1 MIILKF
7 HLIRKSNRQ
16 AGGFTLVEVLIT
28 MGIIIVL
35 SALMITN
42 FGQGGRGLAA
52 QKRVASVVAGDLRY
66 AQSLA
71 LSGGGYNN
79 QQVCGF
85 GVHFVNSISY
95 LIYARTPEPNCA
107 GQSTSYQQGDPII
120 DEKSTPSQ
128 VRINTNAI
136 TDVFFIPPDAT
147 VYVNDSDISGLPK
160 AVKDL
165 MIYSE
170 GASDCEVEQCVRV
183 EIYNKFINVE
193 VD

>member
-1 MIILKF
+1 MRPQRFRKYFWQYSAREIFPLIRPMQLYAIMGALLILTRLFKPAYTRMIILKF

-85 GVHFVNSISY
+85 GAHFVNS
-95 LIYARTPEPNCA
+95 
-107 GQSTSYQQGDPII
+107 
-120 DEKSTPSQ
+120 
-128 VRINTNAI
+128 
-136 TDVFFIPPDAT
+136 
-147 VYVNDSDISGLPK
+147 
-160 AVKDL
+160 
-165 MIYSE
+165 
-170 GASDCEVEQCVRV
+170 
-183 EIYNKFINVE
+183 
-193 VD
+193 